1 MWSKLFLRT
10 TTIFHLPPNL
20 GLSKYFPSQTWPSY
34 GSISG
39 ILKMAQM
46 LEISSTDASISVGLL
61 QLFKWDHATHSYRS
75 QAFKYIKYNGPHL
88 TEYHWQ
94 FSWCCKANSKTNPPR
109 LETKQDKPCS
119 HSFRCLNCK
128 GDHQADLNLCPF
140 WRHHFNKEWHSKE
153 CQKLCKNRLQLI
165 CSSINSNLT

>member
-1 MWSKLFLRT
+1 MAIIWLN
-10 TTIFHLPPNL
+10 IWD
-20 GLSKYFPSQTWPSY
+20 SQN
-34 GSISG
+34 GSNARDLINRCFNISRFIATVQG
-39 ILKMAQM
+39 ANMNPDVSQCKKCW
-46 LEISSTDASISVGLL
+46 
-61 QLFKWDHATHSYRS
+61 KWDHATHSYRS

-94 FSWCCKANSKTNPPR
+94 FSWCCKANLKTNPPR

-119 HSFRCLNCK
+119 YSFRCLNCK

-165 CSSINSNLT
+165 CSSINSNLTWLLKI